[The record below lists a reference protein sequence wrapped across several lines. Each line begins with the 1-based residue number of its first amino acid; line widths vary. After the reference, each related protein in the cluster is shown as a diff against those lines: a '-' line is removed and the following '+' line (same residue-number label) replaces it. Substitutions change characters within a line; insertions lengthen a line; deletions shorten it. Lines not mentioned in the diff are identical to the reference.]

1 MLRKLIATTRT
12 WVPLPLRLTMGL
24 LFVLHGAEKV
34 LGFNEG
40 PGLSTWMANEK
51 YANGLRPAWLWLG
64 AAALFELIGGILILT
79 GLLTR
84 LGSLLIIPVMLVAIY
99 GGLNGGAWP
108 LSLVRFGYPLA
119 MLGAAIALL
128 ITGGGRAS
136 IDEAL
141 TNSRRRYLKK

>member
-1 MLRKLIATTRT
+1 MFRKLIATTRT

-34 LGFNEG
+34 FGFNEG
-40 PGLSTWMANEK
+40 PGLSAWMANEK

-84 LGSLLIIPVMLVAIY
+84 LGALLVVPVMLVAVY
-99 GGLNGGAWP
+99 GGLSSGGP
-108 LSLVRFGYPLA
+108 LSLVRFGYPLV

-136 IDEAL
+136 FDESL
-141 TNSRRRYLKK
+141 MGTRRRYLKR